1 MFGLFKKKSEAD
13 KLQDKFNSLMKDWHL
28 LSSTNR
34 AESDRKYAE
43 AQKVLIKLEALQK
56 Q

>member
-13 KLQDKFNSLMKDWHL
+13 KLQETYNSLMKDWHT

-34 AESDRKYAE
+34 AQSDKKYAE
-43 AQKVLIKLEALQK
+43 AQEIMNRIEALPK